1 MASSVESL
9 VERVLGELHR
19 IVQTETV
26 IGQPFQAGDLT
37 IIPVSKISFGF
48 GAGGRPEGK
57 GQSGTGGGANIEPIA
72 FLIVDANGKVQ
83 VASIGEPEASWGQVI
98 GLVPEAIAKIK
109 NFIHKNKEQD
119 AKAAGD

>member
-26 IGQPFQAGDLT
+26 IGQPFQSGDIT

-48 GAGGRPEGK
+48 GAGGGLEGK
-57 GQSGTGGGANIEPIA
+57 GQGGTGGGANIEPIA
-72 FLIVDANGKVQ
+72 FLIVDADGGVQ
-83 VASIGEPEASWGQVI
+83 VVSIGEQDAGWGQII

-109 NFIHKNKEQD
+109 KFVSKDKD
-119 AKAAGD
+119 AKAECD

>member
-26 IGQPFQAGDLT
+26 IGQPFQAGNLT
-37 IIPVSKISFGF
+37 IIPVSKISVGF
-48 GAGGRPEGK
+48 AAGGGLEGK

-72 FLIVDANGKVQ
+72 FLIVDADGRVQ
-83 VASIGEPEASWGQVI
+83 VASIGDQEAGWGHIV
-98 GLVPEAIAKIK
+98 GLVPEAIAKLK
-109 NFIHKNKEQD
+109 KFVDKKKGKD
-119 AKAAGD
+119 AEAERD

>member
-26 IGQPFQAGDLT
+26 IGQPFQSGDLT

-48 GAGGRPEGK
+48 GAGGGLEGK
-57 GQSGTGGGANIEPIA
+57 GHSGTGGGANIEPIA
-72 FLIVDANGKVQ
+72 FLIVDADGKVQ
-83 VASIGEPEASWGQVI
+83 VASIGDQEAGWGQIV

-109 NFIHKNKEQD
+109 QFVSKNKD
-119 AKAAGD
+119 AKAECK